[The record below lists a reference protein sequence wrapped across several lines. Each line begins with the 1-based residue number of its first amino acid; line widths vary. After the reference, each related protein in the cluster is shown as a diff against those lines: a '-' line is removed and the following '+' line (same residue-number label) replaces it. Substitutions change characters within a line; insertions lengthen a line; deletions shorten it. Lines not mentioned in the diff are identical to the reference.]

1 MSIRWSCSGQRPARK
16 KAEPLRR
23 SNPGLNRFLNARG
36 PLCACLM
43 TLMACT
49 GCGFSSGQ
57 LLYIFGLGR
66 PTVVDAQFHL
76 TDRPILILLDDP
88 DGRMAWPPAA
98 THFVDELAQ
107 ALLKNKAAE
116 KIVPRQTL
124 DGLRQTLPNFGKR
137 GCREVGELA
146 GADQV
151 LWVRVRDFLA
161 TDQIQEISRAAHFS
175 ASVKVINVKETK
187 RSRVRLWPESPAGH
201 LVTVSMSGAEV
212 AEKKTKAA
220 IARAIAGKLARRVAT
235 LFYDHSLDDFDH
247 EK

>member
-1 MSIRWSCSGQRPARK
+1 MSTRWSCSARHPARK
-16 KAEPLRR
+16 RAEQQRR
-23 SNPGLNRFLNARG
+23 TNGGLNRLRNAPRLLWV
-36 PLCACLM
+36 PLM
-43 TLMACT
+43 TLVACP
-49 GCGFSSGQ
+49 GCGFSGGQ

-66 PTVVDAQFHL
+66 PRVVEARFRL

-88 DGRMAWPPAA
+88 DGHMNWPPAG

-107 ALLKNKAAE
+107 ALLENGAAE

-137 GCREVGELA
+137 GCREIGEMA

-151 LWVRVRDFLA
+151 LWVRVRNFLA
-161 TDQIQEISRAAHFS
+161 TDQIQEISRAANFS
-175 ASVKVINVKETK
+175 AAVKVINVKETK

-201 LVTVSMSGAEV
+201 FITVSMTGAEV
-212 AEKKTKAA
+212 AAEKTKAA
-220 IARAIAGKLARRVAT
+220 IARAIAGKLAGRVAT

>member
-1 MSIRWSCSGQRPARK
+1 MSIRWSCSAQRPARK

-36 PLCACLM
+36 PRWVLLIALLACL
-43 TLMACT
+43 

-57 LLYIFGLGR
+57 LLYIFGVGR
-66 PTVVDAQFHL
+66 PTVVEAQFRL

-88 DGRMAWPPAA
+88 DGRMDWPPAG

-124 DGLRQTLPNFGKR
+124 DGLRQTLPNFQKR
-137 GCREVGELA
+137 GCREIGEMA

-161 TDQIQEISRAAHFS
+161 TDQIQEISRAANFS
-175 ASVKVINVKETK
+175 AAIKVINVQEKK
-187 RSRVRLWPESPAGH
+187 RSRVRLWPKSPAGH
-201 LVTVSMSGAEV
+201 FVTVSMSGAEV
-212 AEKKTKAA
+212 ATEKTKAA

-235 LFYDHSLDDFDH
+235 LFYDHRLDDFDH